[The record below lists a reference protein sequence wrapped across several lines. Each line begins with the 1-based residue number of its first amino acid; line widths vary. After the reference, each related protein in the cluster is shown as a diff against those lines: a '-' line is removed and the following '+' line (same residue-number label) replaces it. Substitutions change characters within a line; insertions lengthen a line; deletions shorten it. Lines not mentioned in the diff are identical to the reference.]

1 MKKII
6 KVVVTVIFSILAIF
20 FLIGLAAVSDVTGK
34 IVFFILAAVFI
45 IGIIV
50 VNGGIKNIPIFSSKY
65 KEQIA
70 ELENTISDLNQKLA
84 ESGYPNYEKLQSLIR
99 QKEQEIKELD
109 NTIFSNRRDISNS
122 NVTLAELSDKEKELE
137 KKLGSQ
143 AKKLQ
148 RIKELYNSINYSIKN
163 YYKSDTH
170 LIDQYSTEEVEAL
183 SPSVILKL
191 HHMDIMDLR
200 RAFKDN
206 DKIIAK
212 TLVEYELRYTTKA
225 NKTIYQLLVI
235 ALKAELQNILYNLR
249 YEKLGKA
256 IDSVKTMISKYL
268 KIAGEGNQAI
278 LPTLVRFIG
287 EIEYLFINSVK
298 IEYNY
303 YVKREQQKQEQAALR
318 EQMRQEAEERKA
330 LEAERKKIE
339 QEEQKFNSEIEKLQT
354 SMTTATD
361 PSELEALRARILE
374 LQSQLSDVI
383 TRKED
388 VTRLQNGK
396 AGNVYIISNLGSFG
410 EDVFKIGMTRR
421 LEPQDRVNELGSA
434 SVPFKFDVH
443 SFIFSDDAVMLEN
456 SLHRRLNSKR
466 VNKVNLRKEFFRI
479 SIDELEKLVNEIDP
493 TAEFNKTMLAE
504 EYNQSLSTDEVY
516 DNSETGIYED
526 DDEWNKNSVFSIL
539 ETS

>member
-6 KVVVTVIFSILAIF
+6 KIVVTVIFSILAIF
-20 FLIGLAAVSDVTGK
+20 FLICLAAVGDVTGK

-45 IGIIV
+45 TGIIII
-50 VNGGIKNIPIFSSKY
+50 NGGIKNIPIFSSKY
-65 KEQIA
+65 KERII

-84 ESGYPNYEKLQSLIR
+84 ESGYPDYENLRNLIH
-99 QKEQEIKELD
+99 QKEQELNELD
-109 NTIFSNRRDISNS
+109 NRISLNRIDISNS
-122 NVTLAELSDKEKELE
+122 NATLTELSDKEKELE
-137 KKLGSQ
+137 KKIGSQ
-143 AKKLQ
+143 TKKLQ
-148 RIKELYNSINYSIKN
+148 RLKELYSSINYSIKN

-212 TLVEYELRYTTKA
+212 TLVEYESRYTTKA

-249 YEKLGKA
+249 YEKLDKA
-256 IDSVKTMISKYL
+256 VDSVKTMTSKYL

-354 SMTTATD
+354 SMTAATD

-479 SIDELEKLVNEIDP
+479 PIDELEKLVNEIDP
-493 TAEFNKTMLAE
+493 TAEFNKAMIAE

-526 DDEWNKNSVFSIL
+526 DDEM
-539 ETS
+539 E